1 MLKKLMRLRIEK
13 RLTMSSIVTV
23 IMSGSAAIIAGIFL
37 LYVVLQYDHALKYY
51 AFPQGDI
58 GHAMTALADVRSA
71 TRGAIGYDSKEEI
84 NHMVDVHREKVDE
97 LNKHLAIVEESI
109 VTEEGR
115 EEFNAIMQAINNY
128 LEIDTIVMDM
138 GATTDL
144 AASAKAQELAFDRMA
159 PAYEAVYAA
168 VENLMRTNVELGD
181 STQASLMTL
190 TIILII
196 LIVVFVGTAA
206 IVAIRT
212 GRGIAKSI
220 ANPMSNLVGRLEE
233 FSNGDVSSEFPVH
246 DVDDEVNDMMHAVK
260 KTTEKLQKIIADLVN
275 ILGEMAKGNFN
286 VHVSCEEEY
295 VGEFSD
301 LLLAVRSMNHQM
313 DGTLKDVKIAAD
325 TVAIGAGNLA
335 EASQALAEG
344 ATDQAASVEELQ
356 ATIDEI
362 TSALNNMVKEIDGA
376 YVKARDCAGEAESSR
391 VEMEALMVAMDKI
404 NETSQKIG
412 QIIGDIEDIAS
423 QTNLLSLNAAI
434 EAARAGEAGRGFAV
448 VADQIRNLAEQSA
461 QSAVNTRKLIEGSMQ
476 EVENGNRAANKTS
489 EVLGN
494 VVNSIHSIE
503 ETSKMLSEISQRQA
517 EAMEQADAGVSRIS
531 EVVQA
536 NSATAEEAAATSEEL
551 SAQAENVEELVGRF
565 TLREE

>member
-1 MLKKLMRLRIEK
+1 MLKKIMNKRIQK
-13 RLTMSSIVTV
+13 RLLSSSLISSAIMMIASIVAIV
-23 IMSGSAAIIAGIFL
+23 IIVYSAG
-37 LYVVLQYDHALKYY
+37 QYDHVLTYY

-58 GHAMTALADVRSA
+58 GHAMAALSDVRSA
-71 TRGAIGYDSKEEI
+71 TRGAIGYDDPELIDKMLAEHEAKRVELQSYMEGI
-84 NHMVDVHREKVDE
+84 RET
-97 LNKHLAIVEESI
+97 I
-109 VTEEGR
+109 VTDVGR
-115 EEFNAIMQAINNY
+115 ESFNQMKTALTKY
-128 LEIDTIVMDM
+128 FEIDAQVLEL
-138 GATTDL
+138 GAGDSAESWQEAQRI
-144 AASAKAQELAFDRMA
+144 AADQLA
-159 PAYEAVYAA
+159 PAYEESYKAL
-168 VENLMRTNVELGD
+168 ESLMVANVELGD
-181 STQASLMTL
+181 ETQNHLNSLINVL
-190 TIILII
+190 ILVVVIVIII
-196 LIVVFVGTAA
+196 AA
-206 IVAIRT
+206 IMSTKMSMIIT
-212 GRGIAKSI
+212 KSI
-220 ANPMSNLVGRLEE
+220 TEPIDRLVERMKS
-233 FSNGDVSSEFPVH
+233 FATGDVSSEFPVH
-246 DVDDEVNDMMHAVK
+246 DVDDEVNDMMVAVK
-260 KTTEKLQKIIADLVN
+260 STTDKLQKIIADLVN
-275 ILGEMAKGNFN
+275 LLGEMARGNFN
-286 VHVSCEEEY
+286 LKTACEEEY
-295 VGEFSD
+295 VGEFHD
-301 LLLAVRSMNHQM
+301 LLMAIRTMNRQM
-313 DGTLKDVKIAAD
+313 DETLKDVKIAAD
-325 TVAIGAGNLA
+325 TVAIGASNLA
-335 EASQALAEG
+335 EASQSLAEG

-362 TSALNNMVKEIDGA
+362 TSALMGMVKEIDGA

-391 VEMEALMVAMDKI
+391 AEMEALMVAMDKI

-517 EAMEQADAGVSRIS
+517 EAMEQADAGVARIS